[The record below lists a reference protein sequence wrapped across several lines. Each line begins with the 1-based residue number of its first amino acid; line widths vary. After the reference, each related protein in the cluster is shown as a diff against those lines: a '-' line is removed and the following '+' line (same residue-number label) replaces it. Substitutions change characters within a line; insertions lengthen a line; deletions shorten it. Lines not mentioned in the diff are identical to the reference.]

1 MPSLRKDATRLQAEN
16 QKLIPMRADFDALS
30 AKSCMRP
37 DIDKLF
43 HKHVVCGNNRRALE
57 FEKKAH
63 EEQAEQKDAVEKN
76 LISMARELEKL

>member
-37 DIDKLF
+37 GSKFYSSTEQFLPSW
-43 HKHVVCGNNRRALE
+43 RALE